1 MQAVG
6 SVSERLLE
14 AQVETGGPGRNQPGC
29 AGASWSGQGPAW
41 ERVLHSHTGAE
52 GGSPLWCRVS
62 DAMSFWFQAVG
73 SEGLQVTLSL
83 PALIAT
89 F

>member
-1 MQAVG
+1 M
-6 SVSERLLE
+6 
-14 AQVETGGPGRNQPGC
+14 AQVETGGPGGNQPGW
-29 AGASWSGQGPAW
+29 AGASWSGQGPTW
-41 ERVLHSHTGAE
+41 EKVFHSHTGAD
-52 GGSPLWCRVS
+52 GGSPRWCRES

-83 PALIAT
+83 PALIAN

>member
-1 MQAVG
+1 MQALG
-6 SVSERLLE
+6 SISERLLV
-14 AQVETGGPGRNQPGC
+14 AQVETGGPGGNQPDC
-29 AGASWSGQGPAW
+29 AGASWRGQGPAW

-52 GGSPLWCRVS
+52 GGSPWWRCVS
-62 DAMSFWFQAVG
+62 DAMSFWYQAVG

-83 PALIAT
+83 PALIAN